1 MLLNWVE
8 TKKNDE
14 LMASQSTH
22 ILEHLIVGLK
32 NMIAAGYVITKP
44 GPGSQGSVSVIF
56 NSVRGCPKCGFNDG
70 KYRYVESTNTI
81 ARACGRCDYK
91 WSEAALDSVFD
102 GPINAPAYDDTGKFF
117 KRQTTID
124 CYGVPSGSDI
134 GKVEQL
140 RLLPDF
146 QGD

>member
-1 MLLNWVE
+1 MLLNWAE
-8 TKKNDE
+8 AKKNNE
-14 LMASQSTH
+14 LVTSQSAS

-32 NMIAAGYVITKP
+32 NMIAAGYAITKP
-44 GPGSQGSVSVIF
+44 GPGFQGSVSVIF

-70 KYRYVESTNTI
+70 KCRYVESTNTI
-81 ARACGRCDYK
+81 ARACGRCGYK
-91 WSEAALDSVFD
+91 WSEAALDSVFN
-102 GPINAPAYDDTGKFF
+102 GPINVPTYDDTDKFV

-124 CYGVPSGSDI
+124 CYGAPSGSDI
-134 GKVEQL
+134 GKVEQS